1 MFELQNDRFQTYHF
15 GDRQRVSH
23 ALKHEVADGRYRI
36 IGPGWQLYC
45 VRIKGQVY
53 PDPDHV
59 QLKRHTNPQ
68 GPALQYTPIT

>member
-1 MFELQNDRFQTYHF
+1 MRA
-15 GDRQRVSH
+15 R
-23 ALKHEVADGRYRI
+23 RI

-53 PDPDHV
+53 PDPAHV